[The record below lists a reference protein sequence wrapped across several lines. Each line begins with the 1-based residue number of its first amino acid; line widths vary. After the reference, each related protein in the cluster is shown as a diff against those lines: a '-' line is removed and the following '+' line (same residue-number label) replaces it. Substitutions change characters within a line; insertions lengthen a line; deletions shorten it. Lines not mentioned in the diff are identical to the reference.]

1 MATFINRQKETTFLK
16 DWLSKE
22 PNSLLFVYGPKS
34 SGKTTLINW
43 LIEKQLDHR
52 KYAINYLNLRGV
64 LVYNFQTFLD
74 AFFVKST
81 QDKVK
86 DIVGGITLN
95 IGFFNISMDD
105 DALLKKNPFK
115 LMEDQLTKA
124 KKKGLQPVI
133 ILDEIQTLKNIYFNG
148 ERNLLDELFNL
159 FVRLT
164 KEIHVA
170 HIILLTS
177 DSYFIEDI
185 YNHSKLMKTTELY
198 HVGHLLEEDVRE
210 WLLKENLEE
219 SDIQYVWGKIGGS
232 SWEITQIIS
241 KYQNGESI
249 KSACD
254 YFIEEGLGKLS
265 DFCARTLTEA
275 EEALAHS
282 VHRDIA
288 KNGFAQVA
296 SYDKDIYPL
305 ISKMVGHDFWF
316 YRTDKQQITA
326 NSESIRWAMQKMV
339 SNK

>member
-1 MATFINRQKETTFLK
+1 MAAFINRKKETAFLS

-22 PNSLLFVYGPKS
+22 PNSLLFIYGPKS
-34 SGKTTLINW
+34 SGKTTLIYK
-43 LIEKQLDHR
+43 LSEQQLDHR

-74 AFFVKST
+74 AFFVRFT
-81 QDKVK
+81 TEKVK

-95 IGFFNISMDD
+95 IGFFNISVDD

-115 LMEDQLTKA
+115 LMEEQLTKA

-177 DSYFIEDI
+177 DSYFIEEI
-185 YNHSKLMKTTELY
+185 YNHSKLQKTTELF

-210 WLLKENLEE
+210 WLLRENVEE
-219 SDIQYVWGKIGGS
+219 NDIQYLWERIGGS
-232 SWEITQIIS
+232 CWEITQIIS

-254 YFIEEGLGKLS
+254 YFINDEAGKLTDFMRTRMS
-265 DFCARTLTEA
+265 D
-275 EEALAHS
+275 EEKEITRQ
-282 VHRDIA
+282 VHRHIVQ
-288 KNGFAQVA
+288 NGFAHTGDF
-296 SYDKDIYPL
+296 DKSLNPL
-305 ISKMVGHDFWF
+305 IPKMVAHDFWF
-316 YRTDKQQITA
+316 FRTDSQHITA
-326 NSESIRWAMQKMV
+326 NSESIRGAMKKMM
-339 SNK
+339 SNA

>member
-1 MATFINRQKETTFLK
+1 MATFINRKKETEFLTG
-16 DWLSKE
+16 WLAKE

-34 SGKTTLINW
+34 SGKTTLINS

-74 AFFVKST
+74 VFFVKST

-148 ERNLLDELFNL
+148 ERNLLNKLFNF
-159 FVRLT
+159 FVSLT

-185 YNHSKLMKTTELY
+185 YNHSKLKKTTELF

-210 WLLKENLEE
+210 WLLRENLEE
-219 SDIQYVWGKIGGS
+219 SDIQYVWKMIGGS
-232 SWEITQIIS
+232 AWEITQIIS

-254 YFIEEGLGKLS
+254 YFINDEAGKLT
-265 DFCARTLTEA
+265 DFMRTRMSA
-275 EEALAHS
+275 EEKEIARQ
-282 VHRDIA
+282 VHHDIVHKGYA
-288 KNGFAQVA
+288 YTGDFDTPLN
-296 SYDKDIYPL
+296 PL
-305 ISKMVGHDFWF
+305 IPKMVAHDFWF
-316 YRTDKQQITA
+316 FRTDSQHITA
-326 NSESIRWAMQKMV
+326 NSKSIRGAMKKSMLP
-339 SNK
+339 